1 MDWIK
6 VLTEA
11 FDDCVERV
19 EKLQAEA
26 KMDDYLW
33 SEENLQKYK
42 VEISGKSAEGKPI
55 WKIGHKLFFISPVV
69 GTVYENRDLIELVTC
84 YKAGN
89 VSEEVLLKMAF
100 KLPSLRLECMAE
112 TAPHSG
118 EFEYR
123 KYDLVEAIIE
133 KRDGA
138 LLQKLLP
145 IIDLTKYCDLSSTID
160 ELLREGDPT

>member
-1 MDWIK
+1 MDWSK

-26 KMDDYLW
+26 KMNDHLW

-42 VEISGKSAEGKPI
+42 EEISGKNAEGKPI
-55 WKIGHKLFFISPVV
+55 WEIGHKLFFVSPVV

-89 VSEEVLLKMAF
+89 VSEEVLLSMAF
-100 KLPSLRLECMAE
+100 KLPSLHVGIMSE
-112 TAPHSG
+112 TAPYSG

-138 LLQKLLP
+138 LLRKILP
-145 IIDLTKYCDLSSTID
+145 VVDLTKYGDYSSTID
-160 ELLREGDPT
+160 ELLR